1 MVYIDTFIKILIVYT
16 NRYLMETPKN
26 PREERARKLL
36 ENPNTHILRINDY
49 HFQMKSL
56 ATGRIYDIHSTES
69 GWICNCPDSK
79 YRKVVCKHAFAI
91 QFSIELRNEVRERNK
106 VVIEEIGL
114 DKCPQCLSNQIVKHG
129 IRHNKNYDLQRY
141 SCMDCHKRFSFN
153 LGFER
158 MKVSPQIITSS
169 IQLYFTGESLRNVQ
183 KFIRLQGVNVSHKT
197 VYVWIKKYTKLME
210 SYVEKIVPQVGDT
223 WRADEVYTKIK
234 GDMKYLFALMDDE
247 TRFWIAQEV
256 ADSKFKHDARNL
268 LRMGKEITQKKPR
281 VFVTD
286 GLPAYHDAF
295 QKEYGGV
302 KKGSAI
308 HIRHIAIHGDKNNNK
323 MERLNGE
330 FRDREKVVRGLK
342 KTDSPLIS
350 GYQIY
355 HNYVR
360 PHMSLEGKT
369 PAEKCGIEINGKDKW
384 KTLIQNASL
393 G

>member
-16 NRYLMETPKN
+16 NRYLMETQQN

-36 ENPNTHILRINDY
+36 ENPNTHILRINDD

-56 ATGRIYDIHSTES
+56 ATNRIYDIISTES
-69 GWICNCPDSK
+69 GWICNCPDAK
-79 YRKVVCKHAFAI
+79 YRRVICKHSICLSLSI
-91 QFSIELRNEVRERNK
+91 QLRNEARERNK
-106 VVIEEIGL
+106 IVIEEMNCE
-114 DKCPQCLSNQIVKHG
+114 KCPQCQSINITKHG
-129 IRHNKNYDLQRY
+129 IRHNKNYDLQRF
-141 SCMDCHKRFSFN
+141 SCKDCKKRFSFN
-153 LGFER
+153 LGFEG
-158 MKVSPQIITSS
+158 MTVNPKTVTSAM
-169 IQLYFTGESLRNVQ
+169 QLYFTGESLRNVQ
-183 KFIRLQGVNVSHKT
+183 KFLKLQGVNVVHSTIYK
-197 VYVWIKKYTKLME
+197 WIKKYTKLME
-210 SYVEKIVPQVGDT
+210 SYLENIVPQVGDT
-223 WRADEVYTKIK
+223 WRADEVYTKVK

-256 ADSKFKHDARNL
+256 ADSKFKHDARGL
-268 LRMGKEITQKKPR
+268 LQKGKEVTQKKPR
-281 VFVTD
+281 VFITD

-308 HIRHIAIHGDKNNNK
+308 HIRHIAIHGDRNNNK

-330 FRDREKVVRGLK
+330 FRDREKIVRGLK
-342 KTDSPLIS
+342 KIDSPLIS
-350 GYQIY
+350 GYQLY

-369 PAEKCGIEINGKDKW
+369 PAEKCGIQINGKDKW

-393 G
+393 